1 MGRILV
7 VLLLASA
14 VLGGAGMWYL
24 QVYGYYDVLPDQDSI
39 GLTYAGEDA
48 ASEVAVTGF
57 EGIDAN
63 SSPIR
68 FRACFTVAE
77 PASAFAPYDGATP
90 LNAPGWFDCFDAGAI
105 GAALEAGEAQAVT
118 AQANLVYGIDRVAAI
133 FPDGRAYAWHQINP
147 CGTAFFDGD
156 PVPPGCPPPP
166 AEVTP

>member
-24 QVYGYYDVLPDQDSI
+24 QVYGYYDVLPEQDSI
-39 GLTYAGEDA
+39 ALTHAGEDIPRDVPV
-48 ASEVAVTGF
+48 SGF
-57 EGIDAN
+57 QGIDAI

-68 FRACFTVAE
+68 FRACFTLTEQAE
-77 PASAFAPYDGATP
+77 FDPYDNPTP
-90 LNAPGWFDCFDAGAI
+90 LNAPGWFDCFDAAAI
-105 GAALEAGEAQAVT
+105 GAALDAGQARAIT
-118 AQANLVYGIDRVAAI
+118 AQANITYGIDRVAAI

-166 AEVTP
+166 QRTE